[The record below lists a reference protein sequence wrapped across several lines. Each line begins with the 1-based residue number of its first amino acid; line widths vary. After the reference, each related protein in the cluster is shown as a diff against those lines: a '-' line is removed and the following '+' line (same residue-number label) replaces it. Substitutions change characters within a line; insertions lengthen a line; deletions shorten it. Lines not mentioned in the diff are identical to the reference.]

1 MNSNS
6 GDDGILWGRWANEDS
21 AYADG
26 TAPLAWTGSIKIL
39 EEYMEN
45 KGRRPVKYGQC
56 WVFSGVV
63 VSGMNSNLYA
73 MNLISSDF
81 NNTQFAK

>member
-1 MNSNS
+1 MNAN
-6 GDDGILWGRWANEDS
+6 DDRGILLGNWRNEAS

-26 TAPLAWTGSIKIL
+26 TAPLEWTGSIKIL

-45 KGRRPVKYGQC
+45 KGRRAVRYGQC

-63 VSGMNSNLYA
+63 VSSKNFKIIHYT
-73 MNLISSDF
+73 F
-81 NNTQFAK
+81 NFVNIEDLLF